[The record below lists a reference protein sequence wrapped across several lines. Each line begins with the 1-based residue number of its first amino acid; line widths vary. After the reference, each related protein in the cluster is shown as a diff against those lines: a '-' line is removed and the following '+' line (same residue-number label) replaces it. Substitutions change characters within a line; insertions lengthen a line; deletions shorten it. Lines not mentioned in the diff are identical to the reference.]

1 MTFLKNGKRK
11 LKKCLKGRMNMIK
24 RASDQI
30 DLTKVVDGKDGT
42 SVTILGSYNT
52 MAELEAAHPTGS
64 RGDAY
69 MVGGDLV
76 IWNGTSWENV
86 GRIQGPQGTPGTPG
100 APGTGVASVQPQY
113 YLSTS
118 DQSATGGT
126 WGNTIT
132 FVSGLY
138 IWSRDEITYSNGS
151 VGHSAE
157 VYNQALT
164 IACENAISALAAAQ
178 AVNQYTWHTET
189 DTGAGAGTHIT
200 AIPKDEFLADP
211 DNSGYNS
218 LFDNIGMKVRN
229 GLRILAR
236 FGASM
241 VIGEDDGARVE
252 VDSNTV
258 RGITEDGVEA
268 FSIESSA
275 QDAPQ
280 EVTKVLTNEI
290 AKNATQTV
298 TLSDLTDGVNA
309 TTISLSYT
317 YRYWYRG
324 IAEGFYKSTSGT
336 LDFVKGTASLYSRTY
351 TENATGTSVT
361 RTFTIA
367 YDGANSF
374 TITNP
379 SPHFTFGL
387 TKIKFT
393 SQSAPRPET
402 NFNGL
407 FFLNGINLEQPT
419 LDTTTLT
426 PYSNRCDII
435 DGGIFRFGKWRFI
448 QINVQIS
455 DISLGA
461 NNTWAILK
469 GLSND
474 LPLTNGRDTSNNLVK
489 MANLS
494 ASAQRN
500 AGDISAYI
508 NGNGRIV
515 VATSDNALTVGDVV
529 MISGFY
535 IAE

>member
-1 MTFLKNGKRK
+1 MLK
-11 LKKCLKGRMNMIK
+11 
-24 RASDQI
+24 ATDQI
-30 DLTKVVDGKDGT
+30 SLSKVVDGKDGT

-52 MAELEAAHPTGS
+52 MAELETAHPTGS

-69 MVGGDLV
+69 MVAGDLV
-76 IWNGTSWENV
+76 VWNGSAWENV
-86 GRIQGPQGTPGTPG
+86 GRIQGPQGNPGTPG
-100 APGTGVASVQPQY
+100 ASGTGVTSVQPQY
-113 YLSTS
+113 NLSTS

-126 WGNTIT
+126 WDNTIT

-151 VGHSAE
+151 ISHSAE

-189 DTGAGAGTHIT
+189 DTGAGAGTHNT
-200 AIPKDEFLADP
+200 AIPKDDFLADP
-211 DNSGYNS
+211 ANGGYNS

-236 FGASM
+236 FGVSM
-241 VIGEDDGARVE
+241 VIGEDDGARIE
-252 VDSNTV
+252 VDSDTV
-258 RGITEDGVEA
+258 RGITEDGVTA
-268 FSIESSA
+268 FSIESSSQALA
-275 QDAPQ
+275 QFVRKQIPGGSPANTQ
-280 EVTKVLTNEI
+280 STKTVSLLANAVSNKEVVFEYVYWCQKQSGSKVGYPGSKDFIKGI
-290 AKNATQTV
+290 ASTEQVTFTDYINGVATTV
-298 TLSDLTDGVNA
+298 TV
-309 TTISLSYT
+309 I
-317 YRYWYRG
+317 
-324 IAEGFYKSTSGT
+324 
-336 LDFVKGTASLYSRTY
+336 
-351 TENATGTSVT
+351 
-361 RTFTIA
+361 IA
-367 YDGANSF
+367 YDGDQTF
-374 TITNP
+374 TINNG
-379 SPHFTFGL
+379 SRYTFDSSWIGYYEQA
-387 TKIKFT
+387 I
-393 SQSAPRPET
+393 PIPET

-407 FFLNGINLEQPT
+407 FKINGVNLEQPT
-419 LDTTTLT
+419 LDTATIV
-426 PYSNRCDII
+426 PYSSRCDIV

-461 NNTWAILK
+461 NNTWAILE

-474 LPLTNGRDTSNNLVK
+474 LPLTYGRDTSNNLVK

-494 ASAQRN
+494 ASAQKN

-508 NGNGRIV
+508 NGSGRIV
-515 VATSDNALTVGDVV
+515 VATSDQALTVNNVV